1 MASSFEQ
8 LATFYAVEKR
18 LRSHFSVFLI
28 IPIFVINP
36 KIKNSGNKT
45 CNAQEVHPD
54 KWEVKQRIHGGNRK
68 IDHAKQSMLN
78 LFAIAI
84 GIISSIIRRI
94 FCLVPQQNFQ
104 GIQEKH
110 LRIQFLQL
118 CRQHQKLFLLPT
130 LDHHLNQ

>member
-68 IDHAKQSMLN
+68 IDHTKQSMLN

-84 GIISSIIRRI
+84 GIIKSIIRRFFFVRFLSRI
-94 FCLVPQQNFQ
+94 FRGFRRSIFGYSFFSCAVNIRSCFYF
-104 GIQEKH
+104 
-110 LRIQFLQL
+110 R
-118 CRQHQKLFLLPT
+118 LLIII
-130 LDHHLNQ
+130 